1 MSCGGPMKADFG
13 FEAVFNLSGEIE
25 FITIFM
31 YVIYIV
37 VLSQNIRVSKGITYV
52 YVYWGI

>member
-1 MSCGGPMKADFG
+1 MKADFG

-37 VLSQNIRVSKGITYV
+37 VLSQNIGVSKGITYV